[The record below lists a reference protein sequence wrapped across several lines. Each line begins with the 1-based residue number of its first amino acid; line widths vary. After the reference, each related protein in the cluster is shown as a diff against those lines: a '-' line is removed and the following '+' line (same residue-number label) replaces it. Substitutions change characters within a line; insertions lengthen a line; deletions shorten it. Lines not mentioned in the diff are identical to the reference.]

1 MFVQLTH
8 SSLRA
13 SHSWWWKTS
22 ISSLDRLWKTLVY
35 PLICCSFLLIF
46 TKGRT
51 CQRWDHQNN
60 LLTNTSFFFLL
71 LSLFQVV
78 YCLHELARVAFAN
91 KWVTFQIVDKTGQY
105 EFGQEE
111 LRQAAIDRNTTST
124 FKKKK
129 KNTLPHPLCFSF
141 VSCGDWASFK
151 GFASDATDCTAA
163 SRPRQTRKRSAG
175 SRKQK
180 TYDKKIK
187 RKEISEPRNRKKS
200 NLERCQKQIS
210 SFFPFADNAEQIANN
225 RQTFVLNQEEP
236 PRTLIIEGWS
246 KAEGVSGQ
254 RDQVNWREARRRRKQ
269 KPWRSRRIR
278 SGKLEEEVR
287 RRRTEK
293 SK

>member
-129 KNTLPHPLCFSF
+129 KTPFLILC
-141 VSCGDWASFK
+141 VSLLLVAEIEQVSK
-151 GFASDATDCTAA
+151 
-163 SRPRQTRKRSAG
+163 G
-175 SRKQK
+175 SRLMRPTAPPPVDQ
-180 TYDKKIK
+180 DK
-187 RKEISEPRNRKKS
+187 
-200 NLERCQKQIS
+200 L
-210 SFFPFADNAEQIANN
+210 A
-225 RQTFVLNQEEP
+225 
-236 PRTLIIEGWS
+236 
-246 KAEGVSGQ
+246 
-254 RDQVNWREARRRRKQ
+254 REAQEAENKRRMIRK
-269 KPWRSRRIR
+269 
-278 SGKLEEEVR
+278 
-287 RRRTEK
+287 
-293 SK
+293 